1 MLKRGEEKP
10 MSTRFGTLGNL
21 MKKQDLILNA
31 VCLLFAFVFLF
42 LALSNISW
50 AGNFFSIDSLFF
62 MLVSLMLAGIFL
74 VIPLLW
80 AYENGM
86 LKNLFAVDDATAI
99 DLNAAPIHF
108 EGTTKL
114 FLSILGYLLILTVI
128 EVVLAYVQVPLVLM
142 LTILVGLSLIKAAL
156 ILAYFMHLRYERMSL
171 VYTLIPMLVIC
182 ICLLFIFFPDS
193 FRQLGLRAYR

>member
-1 MLKRGEEKP
+1 
-10 MSTRFGTLGNL
+10 MSTRFGSLGNL

-31 VCLLFAFVFLF
+31 ICLLFAVGFVVM
-42 LALSNISW
+42 ALSNVRR
-50 AGNFFSIDSLFF
+50 AGNFFSIDSLFIT
-62 MLVSLMLAGIFL
+62 LVSLLLAGIFMI
-74 VIPLLW
+74 IPLLW
-80 AYENGM
+80 AHENGVF
-86 LKNLFAVDDATAI
+86 KNLFAAEGDDV
-99 DLNAAPIHF
+99 PVEPVPVHF

-114 FLSILGYLLILTVI
+114 FL
-128 EVVLAYVQVPLVLM
+128 VVLAALLGLTVVEVLLAYKDVGLVLM

-193 FRQLGLRAYR
+193 FRIFNLRVY

>member
-1 MLKRGEEKP
+1 
-10 MSTRFGTLGNL
+10 MSTRFGSLGNL

-31 VCLLFAFVFLF
+31 ICLLFATGFVVM
-42 LALSNISW
+42 ALSNVRR
-50 AGNFFSIDSLFF
+50 AGNFFSIDSLFIT
-62 MLVSLMLAGIFL
+62 LVSLLLAGIFM

-80 AYENGM
+80 AYENGI
-86 LKNLFAVDDATAI
+86 LKNLFAAEGEDAAVDSV
-99 DLNAAPIHF
+99 PVHF

-114 FLSILGYLLILTVI
+114 FLSILGFLLVLTVV
-128 EVVLAYVQVPLVLM
+128 EVVLAYIQVPLVLM

-193 FRQLGLRAYR
+193 FRLLGLRAYR

>member
-1 MLKRGEEKP
+1 
-10 MSTRFGTLGNL
+10 MSTRFGALGNL

-31 VCLLFAFVFLF
+31 ICLLFAAGFLVM
-42 LALSNISW
+42 ALSNVRR
-50 AGNFFSIDSLFF
+50 AGNFFSIDSLFIT
-62 MLVSLMLAGIFL
+62 LVSLILAGIFL

-80 AYENGM
+80 AHENGM
-86 LKNLFAVDDATAI
+86 LRDFFAAEDETT
-99 DLNAAPIHF
+99 LAAAQSAPVHF

-114 FLSILGYLLILTVI
+114 FLSILGFLLLLTMVEVI
-128 EVVLAYVQVPLVLM
+128 LAYIQVPLAMM

-182 ICLLFIFFPDS
+182 VCLLFIFFPDS
-193 FRQLGLRAYR
+193 IRQLNLRLYR

>member
-1 MLKRGEEKP
+1 
-10 MSTRFGTLGNL
+10 MSTRFGSLGNL

-31 VCLLFAFVFLF
+31 ICLLFATGFVVM
-42 LALSNISW
+42 ALSNVRR
-50 AGNFFSIDSLFF
+50 AGNFFSIDSLFIT
-62 MLVSLMLAGIFL
+62 LVSLLLAGIFM

-86 LKNLFAVDDATAI
+86 LKNLFAAEGDDTPVDAV
-99 DLNAAPIHF
+99 PVHF

-114 FLSILGYLLILTVI
+114 FLVVLGALLILTVV
-128 EVVLAYVQVPLVLM
+128 EVLLAYIQVPLVLM

-193 FRQLGLRAYR
+193 FRQLGLRVYR

>member
-1 MLKRGEEKP
+1 
-10 MSTRFGTLGNL
+10 MSTRFGSFGNL

-31 VCLLFAFVFLF
+31 ICLLFATGFIV
-42 LALSNISW
+42 LALSNVRW

-62 MLVSLMLAGIFL
+62 TLVSLMLAGIFM
-74 VIPLLW
+74 VIPLMW
-80 AYENGM
+80 AYENGI
-86 LKNLFAVDDATAI
+86 LRNLFAAEGDDVPVEPVAV
-99 DLNAAPIHF
+99 HF

-114 FLSILGYLLILTVI
+114 FLVVLGALLGLTVV
-128 EVVLAYVQVPLVLM
+128 EVLLAFKEVGLVLM
-142 LTILVGLSLIKAAL
+142 LTILIGLSLIKAAL

-193 FRQLGLRAYR
+193 FRILNLRVYR

>member
-1 MLKRGEEKP
+1 
-10 MSTRFGTLGNL
+10 MSTRFASLGNL

-31 VCLLFAFVFLF
+31 ICLLFATGFVVM
-42 LALSNISW
+42 ALSNVRR
-50 AGNFFSIDSLFF
+50 AGNFFSIDSLFIT
-62 MLVSLMLAGIFL
+62 LVSLLLAGIFMI
-74 VIPLLW
+74 IPLLW
-80 AYENGM
+80 AHENGL
-86 LKNLFAVDDATAI
+86 LKNLFAAEGDDV
-99 DLNAAPIHF
+99 PVEPVPVHF

-114 FLSILGYLLILTVI
+114 FLVVLGALLGLTVV
-128 EVVLAYVQVPLVLM
+128 EVLLAYIDVGLVLM

-193 FRQLGLRAYR
+193 IRIFNLRVYR

>member
-1 MLKRGEEKP
+1 
-10 MSTRFGTLGNL
+10 

-31 VCLLFAFVFLF
+31 VCLLFAAAFVVM
-42 LALSNISW
+42 ALSNVSR

-62 MLVSLMLAGIFL
+62 TLVSLLLAGIFL

-80 AYENGM
+80 AYETG
-86 LKNLFAVDDATAI
+86 LLRNLFAAEGDDVAVEAV
-99 DLNAAPIHF
+99 PVHF

-114 FLSILGYLLILTVI
+114 FLAILGFLLVLTVV
-128 EVVLAYVQVPLVLM
+128 EVLLAYIQVPLFLM

-193 FRQLGLRAYR
+193 FRIFNLRVYR

>member
-1 MLKRGEEKP
+1 
-10 MSTRFGTLGNL
+10 MSTRFGAFDK
-21 MKKQDLILNA
+21 MAKKQDLILNG
-31 VCLLFAFVFLF
+31 VCVLFGAFFLF
-42 LALSNISW
+42 LALSNMRW
-50 AGNFFSIDSLFF
+50 AGNFFSIDSLFIT
-62 MLVSLMLAGIFL
+62 LVSLILAGIFL
-74 VIPLLW
+74 LIPLYW
-80 AYENGM
+80 AYETGM
-86 LKNLFAVDDATAI
+86 LKNLFAVDDDESSAATMT
-99 DLNAAPIHF
+99 AAHSSEVHF

-114 FLSILGYLLILTVI
+114 FLSILGYLLFLTMI

-193 FRQLGLRAYR
+193 FRSLGLRVYR

>member
-1 MLKRGEEKP
+1 
-10 MSTRFGTLGNL
+10 MSTRFGALGNL
-21 MKKQDLILNA
+21 MKKQDLILNG
-31 VCLLFAFVFLF
+31 VCLLFAAAFLW
-42 LALSNISW
+42 LALSNVRW

-62 MLVSLMLAGIFL
+62 TLVSLTLAGIFSL
-74 VIPLLW
+74 IPLYW
-80 AYENGM
+80 AYETG
-86 LKNLFAVDDATAI
+86 LLRDFFAAEDETT
-99 DLNAAPIHF
+99 LAAAAAQSEPVHF

-114 FLSILGYLLILTVI
+114 FLSVLGFLLVLTMI
-128 EVVLAYVQVPLVLM
+128 EVVLAYVQVPLILM

-193 FRQLGLRAYR
+193 FRQLNLRIYK

>member
-1 MLKRGEEKP
+1 
-10 MSTRFGTLGNL
+10 MSTRFGSFGNL

-31 VCLLFAFVFLF
+31 VCLLFALGFVVM
-42 LALSNISW
+42 ALSNVRR
-50 AGNFFSIDSLFF
+50 AGNFFSIDSLFIT
-62 MLVSLMLAGIFL
+62 LVSLLLAGIFM

-80 AYENGM
+80 AYENGV
-86 LKNLFAVDDATAI
+86 LKNLFAAEGDDIPAE
-99 DLNAAPIHF
+99 PVPVHF
-108 EGTTKL
+108 AGTTKL
-114 FLSILGYLLILTVI
+114 FLSILGLLLILTVV
-128 EVVLAYVQVPLVLM
+128 EVFLAYIQVPLALM

-193 FRQLGLRAYR
+193 FRLLGLRAYR

>member
-1 MLKRGEEKP
+1 
-10 MSTRFGTLGNL
+10 MSTRFGSLGNL

-31 VCLLFAFVFLF
+31 ICLLFAAGFVVM
-42 LALSNISW
+42 ALTNVRR
-50 AGNFFSIDSLFF
+50 AGNFFSIDSLFIT
-62 MLVSLMLAGIFL
+62 LVSLLLAGIFM

-86 LKNLFAVDDATAI
+86 LKNLFAAEGDDTPVEAV
-99 DLNAAPIHF
+99 PVHF

-114 FLSILGYLLILTVI
+114 FLVILGALLILTVV
-128 EVVLAYVQVPLVLM
+128 EVLLAYIQVPLVLM
-142 LTILVGLSLIKAAL
+142 LTLLVGLSLIKAAL

-193 FRQLGLRAYR
+193 FRQLGLRVYR

>member
-1 MLKRGEEKP
+1 
-10 MSTRFGTLGNL
+10 MSTRFGAFDK
-21 MKKQDLILNA
+21 MAKKQDLILNG
-31 VCLLFAFVFLF
+31 VCVLFGGFFLF
-42 LALSNISW
+42 LALSNIRW
-50 AGNFFSIDSLFF
+50 AGNFFSIDSLFLT
-62 MLVSLMLAGIFL
+62 LVSLILAGIFL
-74 VIPLLW
+74 LIPLYW
-80 AYENGM
+80 AYETGL
-86 LKNLFAVDDATAI
+86 LKNLFAVDDDDGSGGGATTMT
-99 DLNAAPIHF
+99 AAHSPEVHF

-114 FLSILGYLLILTVI
+114 FLSILGYLLVLTMI

-193 FRQLGLRAYR
+193 FRSLGLRVYK